1 MSAEESNEV
10 HHLLRKNAMS
20 GWLYWI
26 GLTDKNIYGEFV
38 WMSTGATPNYT
49 NWDIEQPF
57 AASSEVIEA
66 DCVHLNKDGRTW
78 SVASCNKPY
87 VIALF

>member
-26 GLTDKNIYGEFV
+26 GLTDKNIEGEFV

-49 NWDIEQPF
+49 NWDTEQPF
-57 AASSEVIEA
+57 GASYGINSHEVIEEYCA
-66 DCVHLNKDGRTW
+66 HLNKDGRSW
-78 SVASCNKPY
+78 SVAS
-87 VIALF
+87 